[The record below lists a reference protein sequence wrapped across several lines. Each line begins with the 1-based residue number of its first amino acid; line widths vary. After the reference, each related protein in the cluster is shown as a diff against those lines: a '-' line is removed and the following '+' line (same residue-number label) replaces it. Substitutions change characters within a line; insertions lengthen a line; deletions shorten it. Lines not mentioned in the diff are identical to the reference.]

1 MASST
6 AGTTMGNCAR
16 HADAGVARTRMLAW
30 VGSVMVCISGPA
42 CATVFCVATGNE
54 LSTAMETAAYN
65 NQNDEIHIRTGTL
78 KRSGAVGTVP
88 RWEYNTGSGGGDVTR
103 TLTLSGGWTD
113 CNTHVDDPRLTV
125 LDAEYQGS
133 AVQLKVDSTAAIINV
148 SNLTITRGY
157 HNGNVLAGP
166 AGGGDLGV
174 YALFST
180 STVVLE
186 RLIVVA
192 GQSISSNGSFAAGGI
207 LITGGGGLTV
217 TLRNNVIAYNTG
229 ESQAGLYINTSE
241 SAISVN
247 NNSIFSNTVSSTQ
260 PGAHGA
266 GLKLINPI
274 GTSYLANNV
283 IVGNRNGSNV
293 AQDMDNAAGNTY
305 LRNNH
310 IGAPTLSVAPV
321 LNLNPTTG
329 DPGWT
334 LVGIYPIPNV
344 TSPLRDS
351 GTNAPNGG
359 IGAQDLAGNARIVNT
374 TVDRGAIEAALNS
387 NPDLIFKDGFQ

>member
-1 MASST
+1 MASNT
-6 AGTTMGNCAR
+6 AGALMGDCAR
-16 HADAGVARTRMLAW
+16 HAGGAVARTRMLAW
-30 VGSVMVCISGPA
+30 VGSVLVCVSGPA

-133 AVQLKVDSTAAIINV
+133 AVQLKVDSTAANINV

-174 YALFST
+174 YALSST

-192 GQSISSNGSFAAGGI
+192 GQSNTGNGAFAAGGI
-207 LITGGGGLTV
+207 MITGNGGLTA

-229 ESQAGLYINTSE
+229 ESHAGLNINTSD

-247 NNSIFSNTVSSTQ
+247 NNSIFSNTVSLLTV
-260 PGAHGA
+260 HGA
-266 GLKLINPI
+266 GLQLTNVF
-274 GTSYLANNV
+274 GSTYVANNV
-283 IVGNRNGSNV
+283 IVDNRNGSNV
-293 AQDMDNAAGNTY
+293 AQDLDNSAGNTY

-321 LNLNPTTG
+321 LNLNTTTG

-334 LVGIYPIPNV
+334 LVGIYPIPNLA
-344 TSPLRDS
+344 SPLRDS
-351 GTNAPNGG
+351 GTNSPNAG
-359 IGAQDLAGNARIVNT
+359 IGALDLAGNARIVNT
-374 TVDRGAIEAALNS
+374 VVDRGAIEAAFNS

>member
-1 MASST
+1 MASNT
-6 AGTTMGNCAR
+6 AGTLMGDCAR
-16 HADAGVARTRMLAW
+16 HADGGVARTRMLAL
-30 VGSVMVCISGPA
+30 VGSVLVCVSGSA
-42 CATVFCVATGNE
+42 CATVFCVGTGNE

-65 NQNDEIHIRTGTL
+65 DQNDEIHIRTGTL

-88 RWEYNTGSGGGDVTR
+88 RWEYNTGAGSGDVTR

-113 CNTHVDDPRLTV
+113 CNTQVDDPRLTV

-133 AVQLKVDSTAAIINV
+133 AVQFMVDNTAGTINV
-148 SNLTITRGY
+148 RNLTITRGY
-157 HNGNVLAGP
+157 HTGNVLAGS

-174 YALFST
+174 FAPFST

-192 GQSISSNGSFAAGGI
+192 GQSNASDGTLAGGI
-207 LITGGGGLTV
+207 LIIGGGGLTV

-229 ESQAGLYINTSE
+229 ASNAGLYINTAE
-241 SAISVN
+241 AAISVN
-247 NNSIFSNTVSSTQ
+247 NNSIFSNTMSSTT
-260 PGAHGA
+260 AHGV
-266 GLKLINPI
+266 GLHLINAT
-274 GTSYLANNV
+274 GSSYVANNV
-283 IVGNRNGSNV
+283 IVDNRNGSNV
-293 AQDMDNAAGNTY
+293 AQDLDNALGNTY

-310 IGAPTLSVAPV
+310 IGALTLSVAPV
-321 LNLNPTTG
+321 VNLNPTTG

-334 LVGIYPIPNV
+334 LVGIYPIPNLA
-344 TSPLRDS
+344 SPLRDS

-359 IGAQDLAGNARIVNT
+359 VGALDLAGNARIVNT
-374 TVDRGAIEAALNS
+374 VVDRGAIEAALNS

>member
-1 MASST
+1 
-6 AGTTMGNCAR
+6 
-16 HADAGVARTRMLAW
+16 MLALA
-30 VGSVMVCISGPA
+30 GSVLVCVSGSA
-42 CATVFCVATGNE
+42 CATVFCVGTGNE

-65 NQNDEIHIRTGTL
+65 DQNDEIHIRTGTL

-88 RWEYNTGSGGGDVTR
+88 RWEYNTGAGSGDVTR

-113 CNTHVDDPRLTV
+113 CNTQVDDPRLTV

-133 AVQLKVDSTAAIINV
+133 AVQFMVDNTAGTINV
-148 SNLTITRGY
+148 RNLTITRGY
-157 HNGNVLAGP
+157 HSGNVLAGS

-174 YALFST
+174 YAPFST

-192 GQSISSNGSFAAGGI
+192 GQSNTSDGTLAGGI
-207 LITGGGGLTV
+207 LITGSGGLTV
-217 TLRNNVIAYNTG
+217 TLRDNVIAYNTG
-229 ESQAGLYINTSE
+229 ASRAGLYINASE

-260 PGAHGA
+260 SAVHGV
-266 GLKLINPI
+266 GVQLINAT
-274 GTSYLANNV
+274 GSSYVANNV
-283 IVGNRNGSNV
+283 IVGNRNGTNV
-293 AQDMDNAAGNTY
+293 AQDLDNAAGNTY

-310 IGAPTLSVAPV
+310 IGAQTLSVAPV
-321 LNLNPTTG
+321 VNLNPTTG

-359 IGAQDLAGNARIVNT
+359 IGALDLAGNARIVNT
-374 TVDRGAIEAALNS
+374 VVDRGAIEAALNS
-387 NPDLIFKDGFQ
+387 DPDLIFKDGFQ